1 MSPTSL
7 LDPTGGLRLAALHA
21 LAQKPAPFAPG
32 EPHFW
37 DNPHIATQM
46 LQVHLDPTL
55 DAASRRPEIIARTVA
70 WIVETLG
77 LQPGMDLLDLG
88 CGPGL
93 YTQRFAALGLHVT
106 GMDFS
111 ANSLAYARQ
120 HDPASTYLHQNYVTL
135 DHEAAYDVVT
145 LIYGDFCVLEDADRD
160 RLLDA
165 VRRALRPGGAFV
177 LDVTTPV
184 HVEQEAF
191 PNEWYVAPEGGFWKP
206 GPHLVLQQRY
216 HYPEADLTLD
226 QYLVI
231 EEDGT
236 LSVYH
241 NWLHHYTPP
250 TLIPVLEA
258 RGFTVAATHGDLTG
272 APYTPDS
279 RWLGVIA
286 RT

>member
-1 MSPTSL
+1 MTPTPL
-7 LDPTGGLRLAALHA
+7 INPEGLLRLDVLHA
-21 LAQKPAPFAPG
+21 LAQKPPLFAPA
-32 EPHFW
+32 EPRFW
-37 DNPHIATQM
+37 DDPYIATQM
-46 LQVHLDPTL
+46 LLAHLDPTL
-55 DAASRRPEIIARTVA
+55 DAASRRPETIMRSVA

-93 YTQRFAALGLHVT
+93 YTQRFAALGFNVT
-106 GMDFS
+106 GMDLS
-111 ANSLAYARQ
+111 ENSLAYARE
-120 HDPASTYLHQNYVTL
+120 HDAASTYIHQNYVTL
-135 DHEAAYDVVT
+135 DHEAAYAVVT

-165 VRRALRPGGAFV
+165 IRRALRPGGAFV

-216 HYPEADLTLD
+216 HYPEADTTLD
-226 QYLVI
+226 QYLVL
-231 EEDGT
+231 EANGT

-241 NWLHHYTPP
+241 NWLHHYTPA

-258 RGFTVAATHGDLTG
+258 HGFTVEGVYGDLTG
-272 APYTPDS
+272 APYTAAS
-279 RWLGVIA
+279 RWLGVVA

>member
-1 MSPTSL
+1 MTPTPL
-7 LDPTGGLRLAALHA
+7 ITPEGRLRLDVLHA
-21 LAQKPAPFAPG
+21 AAQKPARLAPG
-32 EPHFW
+32 EPRFW
-37 DNPHIATQM
+37 DDPYIATQM
-46 LQVHLDPTL
+46 LKAHLDPETE
-55 DAASRRPEIIARTVA
+55 AASRRPETIERTVV
-70 WIVETLG
+70 WIMDTLK

-93 YTQRFAALGLHVT
+93 YTKRFATRGLHVT

-111 ANSLAYARQ
+111 ANSLAYARA
-120 HDPASTYLHQNYVTL
+120 HDPASTYLLQNYVTL
-135 DHEAAYDVVT
+135 DHEAAYDAVT

-165 VRRALRPGGAFV
+165 IRRALRPGGAFV
-177 LDVTTPV
+177 LDVTTASYMA
-184 HVEQEAF
+184 EAAF
-191 PNEWYVAPEGGFWKP
+191 PNEWYIAPEGGFWKP

-216 HYPEADLTLD
+216 HYPEDDTTLD

-236 LSVYH
+236 FSAYH
-241 NWLHHYTPP
+241 NWLHHYSPATLTP
-250 TLIPVLEA
+250 ILEA
-258 RGFTVAATHGDLTG
+258 HGFTLEGVYGDLTG

-279 RWLGVIA
+279 RWLGVVA